1 MSALNALVRSTVA
14 LVVNNSRG
22 ILVSTRTKAGVG
34 EVCPGARSSLEQ
46 QSAMV
51 LYLLGVKVLIP
62 RVDVLDTYDC
72 LIGG

>member
-51 LYLLGVKVLIP
+51 LYLLGVRALIP

-72 LIGG
+72 LIGV